1 MKTNTPFNI
10 IFLKIIYSTFKSQ
23 MKRFKNKL
31 CLKDIK
37 NTSLLFSLRKKCSNL
52 KLIDYKS

>member
-1 MKTNTPFNI
+1 MKTNTPFNT

-23 MKRFKNKL
+23 MKRFKNKM

-37 NTSLLFSLRKKCSNL
+37 NTSLLFSLRKNAV
-52 KLIDYKS
+52 I